1 MARKKFSES
10 EREVFK
16 KELADAAMKLYLER
30 GIPNVYLADVI
41 KEVGISKPYFY
52 TLYSSYGELLSV
64 VLESTNEGTL
74 QMLDETLADDSIPFE
89 DEVYEFLIKN
99 LNYSGHPL
107 FVANLTDSMTI
118 FKRQNFQTFQN
129 FQKNH
134 LALYDT
140 ILNKLGIPEEKL
152 NRKMFGNT
160 FLALLMDVSLSDE
173 DLVLSFP
180 EEREA
185 SVKFQAK
192 MLADRLTSLR
202 EK

>member
-1 MARKKFSES
+1 MARKKITEAD
-10 EREVFK
+10 REVLK
-16 KELADAAMKLYLER
+16 KELADTAMKLYLER

-41 KEVGISKPYFY
+41 KEVSISKAYFY

-74 QMLDETLADDSIPFE
+74 KILDDILADDSIPFE
-89 DEVYEFLIKN
+89 DEAYEFLIEN
-99 LNYSGHPL
+99 LNYKNHPL

-134 LALYDT
+134 VAVYDT

-173 DLVLSFP
+173 DLALSFP

-185 SVKFQAK
+185 AVKFQAK
-192 MLADRLTSLR
+192 MLADRLTSMR